1 MTKHMA
7 SAIEAYDYVF
17 PYKKIK
23 IPFRE
28 RRERVRWPGN
38 KLVAVKFCVP
48 VEWWGRIYQ
57 PKVYHASGGKEAEQ
71 IMDVSYLSEGQG
83 YGLDIAVWRALDL
96 LERHDVKAT
105 FMCSGGLGKHR
116 PDVLL
121 EIHGKGHEIAGHSF
135 YQSRGAARMT
145 EEEEIEDIVKTTE
158 AIQQVT
164 GVRPLGWDC
173 TGIGAHERTFRLLS
187 EHGYYWNGDLRD
199 DDLPYG
205 LQIGDQILVEIP
217 HRSRTTGDYSWF
229 NHGLMGEMRAQ
240 RSAREAVAFFEDT
253 FDGYYET
260 AKREWPQ
267 LITFVIHPYTSCI
280 PERIGALDRM
290 ISYMKGSPDV
300 WFPTYIELAQYWKD
314 THLSGKQASAV

>member
-1 MTKHMA
+1 MTTKQMA
-7 SAIEAYDYVF
+7 STIEAYDYVF

-28 RRERVRWPGN
+28 RRERIQRWPGN
-38 KLVAVKFCVP
+38 KLLAVKFCVP
-48 VEWWGRIYQ
+48 AEWWGRIYQ
-57 PKVYHASGGKEAEQ
+57 PKVYHASGAKEAEH
-71 IMDVSYLSEGQG
+71 ILDISYLSEGQD

-96 LERHDVKAT
+96 LERHGVKAT
-105 FMCSGGLGKHR
+105 FMCSGGTGKHR
-116 PDVLL
+116 PDVIR
-121 EIHGKGHEIAGHSF
+121 EIHAKGHEVAGHSF

-145 EEEEIEDIVKTTE
+145 EEEEIEDVVKTTQSLE
-158 AIQQVT
+158 KAC

-173 TGIGAHERTFRLLS
+173 TGIGAHERSFRILS

-205 LQIGDQILVEIP
+205 LVVGDQVLVEIP

-229 NHGLMGEMRAQ
+229 NHGLMGETRAQ
-240 RSAREAVAFFEDT
+240 RSAAQAVDFFRDA

-260 AKREWPQ
+260 ATREWPQ
-267 LITFVIHPYTSCI
+267 LITFVIHPYTSCT

-290 ISYMKGSPDV
+290 IAYMKGCPDV
-300 WFPTYIELAQYWKD
+300 WFPTYIELARYWKE
-314 THLSGKQASAV
+314 TYLSGK

>member
-1 MTKHMA
+1 
-7 SAIEAYDYVF
+7 
-17 PYKKIK
+17 
-23 IPFRE
+23 
-28 RRERVRWPGN
+28 
-38 KLVAVKFCVP
+38 
-48 VEWWGRIYQ
+48 
-57 PKVYHASGGKEAEQ
+57 
-71 IMDVSYLSEGQG
+71 LSEGQG

-96 LERHDVKAT
+96 LERHHIKAT

-121 EIHGKGHEIAGHSF
+121 EIHKQGHEIAGHSF

-145 EEEEIEDIVKTTE
+145 EAEENEDIAKTTE
-158 AIQQVT
+158 SIQKIV

-173 TGIGAHERTFRLLS
+173 TGIGAHERSFRLLS

-205 LQIGDQILVEIP
+205 IQIGDEMLVEIP

-240 RSAREAVAFFEDT
+240 RSAKEAVTFFEDT

-260 AKREWPQ
+260 ARRECPQ

-280 PERIGALDRM
+280 PERIGALERM
-290 ISYMKGSPDV
+290 ITYMKGCPDV
-300 WFPTYIELAQYWKD
+300 WFPTYIELARYWKE
-314 THLSGKQASAV
+314 TYLSGK